1 VRAAVLAME
10 LNTQT
15 PLLDWNS
22 GGSDGRASG
31 VPG

>member
-1 VRAAVLAME
+1 ME

-15 PLLDWNS
+15 PLLDWNG